1 MRFVDL
7 RYLPD
12 DIELLVRFYED
23 LFIPGFPD
31 EDERESI
38 ETFRHNLVKR
48 EAGFYGDN
56 NYHILMLVDGDRPV
70 AVSIFDYLAASNCG
84 AIEYILV
91 AEDQR
96 GKGLGWKIHERSV
109 ELMRHDALKCGQPE
123 LNGIMLEVNDPFK
136 VGAEMDIVDPF
147 ERVLMWQR
155 WGYRRLRFPYQQPAL
170 SAEQS
175 AIDYLLIGVKV
186 AAANLAAGFPPE
198 LAKTLVVDY
207 LVWANRLT
215 ELEHDPFYRTMSSY
229 ALGIDIA
236 PFEDFD
242 AYIGRDAQRT
252 LRVCPLTT
260 DSGPE
265 WEGFLAVYHRHFRP
279 GPTVVEDGLIATR
292 LARTWFDGSRYHVWA
307 LASAEGAAIQGMATF
322 FSMPGVGFLGYLAL
336 DPELRGRGLTRVV
349 CKRIEEQL
357 IRSQSSTTHW
367 YVECEPGTPQQAAF
381 EAIGFRPL
389 PVVYRAPPV
398 GSGAD
403 GMAEGPAM
411 TLLRKRL
418 GDDLM
423 PDEVSAADLRRDIL
437 AILRTVFDLQEA
449 ERSTCYQLFSDSLP
463 AS

>member
-7 RYLPD
+7 RNIPD
-12 DIELLVRFYED
+12 DLELLTRFYED
-23 LFIPGFPD
+23 LFVPGFPD

-38 ETFRHNLVKR
+38 DTFRDNLVKR
-48 EAGFYGDN
+48 DAGFYCDN
-56 NYHILMLVDGDRPV
+56 NYHILLLVDGDRPV
-70 AVSIFDYLAASNCG
+70 AASIFDYLAASNCG
-84 AIEYILV
+84 AIEYILA

-109 ELMRHDALKCGQPE
+109 ALMREDALKSGQEE
-123 LNGIMLEVNDPFK
+123 LNGIMLEINDPFQ
-136 VGAEMDIVDPF
+136 VSSEMDIVDPF
-147 ERVLMWQR
+147 DRVLMWQR

-175 AIDYLLIGVKV
+175 AIDYLVLGVKV
-186 AAANLAAGFPPE
+186 VAPALAAGFPPQ

-215 ELEHDPFYRTMSSY
+215 ELEQDTFYLAMSAY
-229 ALGIDIA
+229 AHSIDIA

-242 AYIGRDAQRT
+242 AYIGRDPRLGVIPVT
-252 LRVCPLTT
+252 E
-260 DSGPE
+260 DSGPA
-265 WEGFLAVYHRHFRP
+265 WKALLAVYHRHFPP
-279 GPTVVEDGLIATR
+279 GPTVVEDGLIAAR
-292 LARTWFDGSRYHVWA
+292 LARTWPDGSRYHVWA
-307 LASAEGAAIQGMATF
+307 LTSAEGGDIHGMATF
-322 FSMPGVGFLGYLAL
+322 FSMPRAGFLGYLAF
-336 DPELRGRGLTRVV
+336 DPELRGRGLARVA
-349 CKRIEEQL
+349 CKRMEEQL
-357 IRSQSSTTHW
+357 IRSQPNIKHW

-398 GSGAD
+398 GPGAD

-418 GDDLM
+418 GDDLI
-423 PDEVSAADLRRDIL
+423 PVQADAADLRRDML
-437 AILRTVFDLQEA
+437 TILRTVFGLPEA
-449 ERSTCYQLFSDSLP
+449 EKSACYRLFSASLP